1 MTVLKTIN
9 ASLNKAFWI
18 STINVFCGLTT
29 ILDSVTFVSA
39 KVTEEHFSPSIR
51 PVVMVEN
58 MPEQAGL
65 ASGVVGDSPVAY
77 SKAAG
82 HCASDSTQQTDGY
95 TWSVPQEFTGQARA
109 AVSGTVSAEPPQEES
124 THSDSSLDGASGAVE
139 SPSVAT
145 AY

>member
-39 KVTEEHFSPSIR
+39 RVTEEHFSPSIR

-58 MPEQAGL
+58 LPGQAGL
-65 ASGVVGDSPVAY
+65 ASGVVGDSPIAY
-77 SKAAG
+77 SRAEG
-82 HCASDSTQQTDGY
+82 HCATVSTQQTDGY
-95 TWSVPQEFTGQARA
+95 TGSIPQEFNGQASA
-109 AVSGTVSAEPPQEES
+109 AVSGTVSAESPHENS
-124 THSDSSLDGASGAVE
+124 AHSDSSLDGASGAVE
-139 SPSVAT
+139 NRRVAT
-145 AY
+145 AN